1 MVRPPPVGHDSEHL
15 AGGEVERRAERVFRE
30 KLGRGDIRFD
40 LNAGLHNFRMVE
52 TYEIVVPEDA
62 GPLARSTGE
71 PLRLNLFEPVFMHQ
85 FDSNLERNFARYL
98 DEQKALRWW
107 HRVAARQ
114 GGDYYLKGW
123 KRDRIWPDFVALAG
137 ESEGKP
143 HVLVFETKG
152 IHLDNAETAYK
163 KHVLDTLQ
171 GAFNCGTM
179 TVRAGPAKGTFRL
192 VFSKDEFPAALAE
205 LDGGR

>member
-15 AGGEVERRAERVFRE
+15 AGGEVERRAERIFRD

-40 LNAGLHNFRMVE
+40 LNAGLYNFRMVE
-52 TYEIVVPEDA
+52 TYEIVVPEDT

-71 PLRLNLFEPVFMHQ
+71 PPQLNPFELVLMHQ
-85 FDSNLERNFARYL
+85 FASNLERNFARYL

-114 GGDYYLKGW
+114 GGDYCLKGW
-123 KRDRIWPDFVALAG
+123 KRDRIWPDFVVLAG

-143 HVLVFETKG
+143 HVPVFATKG
-152 IHLDNAETAYK
+152 VHLDNVETAYEK
-163 KHVLDTLQ
+163 RVLDTLQ

-179 TVRAGPAKGTFRL
+179 TVRDGPAKGAFRL
-192 VFSKDEFPAALAE
+192 VFSRDNSPP
-205 LDGGR
+205 RSPS